1 MKLIERLTEL
11 GYTETED
18 NVFKA
23 TGSDGKSDIFVA
35 LLDEGRVEVV
45 KQPTETDIPATVITF
60 SKDCDALT
68 ELLERWTWS

>member
-11 GYTETED
+11 GYTETEE
-18 NVFKA
+18 NVFKGL
-23 TGSDGKSDIFVA
+23 GSDGKSEVFVA
-35 LLDEGRVEVV
+35 LLENGRVEVV
-45 KQPTETDIPATVITF
+45 KQPTESDIPATVITF